1 MDEPSVI
8 RALAGQGVRAWLL
21 AAVLGTAAFFPLCL
35 FVLAAGRGSVAEQ
48 ETARARAEAGPLPA
62 APAIVIGFVGG
73 YVSHDN
79 VVHSVVQVAA
89 QLRKDY
95 PVGVYVAVYENHRRE
110 EAHREI
116 LRLLDTNQD
125 GKLSDNEKKD
135 ARIVIYGHS
144 WGASESV
151 GLAQELE
158 SDGIPVLLTIQV
170 DSVSKRGQNDG
181 LIPANVRQAVNFYQR
196 EGFLH
201 GRSEIHAAD
210 PARTQILAND
220 RFDYREHPVACPE
233 YPWYARVFMK
243 AHTEIECDP
252 NVWNRVESL
261 IRQNLP
267 APSES
272 TAAQ

>member
-1 MDEPSVI
+1 MDEFRVTVSRAVEHV
-8 RALAGQGVRAWLL
+8 RALLL
-21 AAVLGTAAFFPLCL
+21 AAIFGTIAVCPPGLC
-35 FVLAAGRGSVAEQ
+35 VLAADGRSLPERESAF
-48 ETARARAEAGPLPA
+48 ARAESAPLPA
-62 APAIVIGFVGG
+62 PPVIVIGFVGG

-79 VVHSVVQVAA
+79 AVHSVVQVAA
-89 QLRKDY
+89 HLRRDY
-95 PVGVYVAVYENHRRE
+95 PKGVYVAVYENHRRE

-125 GKLSDNEKKD
+125 GKLSDNEKRD

-151 GLAQELE
+151 GLAQELAR
-158 SDGIPVLLTIQV
+158 DGIPVLLTIQV
-170 DSVSKRGQNDG
+170 DSVSKRGENDG
-181 LIPANVRQAVNFYQR
+181 LIPANVRQAVNFYQQD
-196 EGFLH
+196 GLLH

-210 PARTQILAND
+210 PERTQILAND

-233 YPWYARVFMK
+233 YPWYTRVFMK

-261 IRQNLP
+261 IRQKLP
-267 APSES
+267 APRES
-272 TAAQ
+272 AAAK

>member
-144 WGASESV
+144 
-151 GLAQELE
+151 
-158 SDGIPVLLTIQV
+158 
-170 DSVSKRGQNDG
+170 
-181 LIPANVRQAVNFYQR
+181 
-196 EGFLH
+196 
-201 GRSEIHAAD
+201 
-210 PARTQILAND
+210 
-220 RFDYREHPVACPE
+220 
-233 YPWYARVFMK
+233 
-243 AHTEIECDP
+243 
-252 NVWNRVESL
+252 
-261 IRQNLP
+261 
-267 APSES
+267 
-272 TAAQ
+272 

>member
-1 MDEPSVI
+1 MDESRVAVSLAVERV
-8 RALAGQGVRAWLL
+8 RALLL
-21 AAVLGTAAFFPLCL
+21 AAVFGTVAVCASGPC
-35 FVLAAGRGSVAEQ
+35 VLAADVRSGLELDGTPTHSK
-48 ETARARAEAGPLPA
+48 AGHLPA
-62 APAIVIGFVGG
+62 PPVIVIGFVGG

-79 VVHSVVQVAA
+79 AVHSVVQVAA
-89 QLRKDY
+89 HLRQDY
-95 PVGVYVAVYENHRRE
+95 PSGVYIAVYENHRRE

-125 GKLSDNEKKD
+125 GKLSDGEKKV

-144 WGASESV
+144 WGACESV
-151 GLAQELE
+151 ALSQELGGE
-158 SDGIPVLLTIQV
+158 GIPVLLTIQV
-170 DSVSKRGQNDG
+170 DSVSKRGENDG
-181 LIPANVRQAVNFYQR
+181 LIPANVRQAVNFYQ
-196 EGFLH
+196 EDGFLH

-210 PARTQILAND
+210 PERTQILAND
-220 RFDYREHPVACPE
+220 RFDYREHHVECPA

-261 IRQNLP
+261 IRQKLP
-267 APSES
+267 GPGEN